1 MKRNNPDTG
10 KPFKRGDKREDGFI
24 FKEYYLGKIK
34 QDGYF
39 KEKWHSPESYFKICV
54 RNKFRDSK
62 RNNGRQPG
70 FDKLEND
77 LSTDYLISIFPK
89 DKKCPVFG
97 FTMEFGGHKNNSP
110 SLDRINPNKGYTK
123 DNVLWISY
131 LANRMKSNLS
141 LDELIMIKNW
151 AKDYEQK
158 K

>member
-39 KEKWHSPESYFKICV
+39 KEKWYSPESYFKICV
-54 RNKFRDSK
+54 GNKFRDSK
-62 RNNGRQPG
+62 RNRGRQPG
-70 FDKLEND
+70 FDKHEND

-89 DKKCPVFG
+89 DKRCPVFG
-97 FTMEFGGHKNNSP
+97 FTMEFGGHNNNSP

-131 LANRMKSNLS
+131 LANKMKSNLS

-151 AKDYEQK
+151 AKDYE
-158 K
+158 